1 MLSDDKTYLADL
13 TEQSEKTACGFCLY
27 VGACAMVEMDIWSGM
42 Y

>member
-13 TEQSEKTACGFCLY
+13 TEQSEKTACGFRLY
-27 VGACAMVEMDIWSGM
+27 VGARAMVEIDIRSGR